1 MSMGD
6 SSVSD
11 NDFYPLEKVLR
22 EKRPH
27 QEGNYIKKEFIGSEK
42 DGVYK

>member
-1 MSMGD
+1 MGD

-11 NDFYPLEKVLR
+11 KDFYPLEKVLR

-27 QEGNYIKKEFIGSEK
+27 
-42 DGVYK
+42 